1 MNTGEGSDRSAVA
14 KDHTGDFYG
23 NDPQYRASEENGLL
37 KKEKESFVM
46 NIDMIKD
53 NFTAVH
59 TLPAFL
65 GDGIVRIRKID
76 KELPDE
82 NTYLKANDII
92 FHNGIIEVDVCGKLL
107 EDAPDYARGFI
118 GIVFRASNNDSEFES
133 FYIRPTNGQGCTD
146 PVRKAH
152 GCQYFS
158 YPGYTFSYFRE
169 FGISG
174 YEGSAG
180 SIALNRWSHIRAEIT
195 GDQGLFYVDGQKV
208 LEVSGLK
215 HGPDSKGAVGLYVD
229 IGTDGYFRNL
239 KINCTD

>member
-1 MNTGEGSDRSAVA
+1 M
-14 KDHTGDFYG
+14 
-23 NDPQYRASEENGLL
+23 
-37 KKEKESFVM
+37 M
-46 NIDMIKD
+46 NIDISQE

-59 TLPAFL
+59 TLPEYP

-82 NTYLKANDII
+82 NTYLKINDVA
-92 FHNGIIEVDVCGKLL
+92 FHNGIIEADVCGKLL

-118 GIVFRASNNDSEFES
+118 GIVFRANDNDSEFES
-133 FYIRPTNGQGCTD
+133 FYIRPANGRDCMD

-169 FGISG
+169 FGINA
-174 YEGSAG
+174 YEGSVD
-180 SIALNRWSHIRAEIT
+180 SIALNEWSHIRAEIT
-195 GDQGLFYVDGQKV
+195 DNCGLFFVDGQKV
-208 LEVSGLK
+208 LEVNGLK